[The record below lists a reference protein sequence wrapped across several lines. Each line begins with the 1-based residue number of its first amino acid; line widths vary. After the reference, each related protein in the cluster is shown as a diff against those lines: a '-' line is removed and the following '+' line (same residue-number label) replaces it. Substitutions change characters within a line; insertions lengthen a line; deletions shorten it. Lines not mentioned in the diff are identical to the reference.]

1 MNLKS
6 KRRLGFTLIELLVV
20 IAIIAVLI
28 ALLLPAVQQAREA
41 ARRTQCKN
49 NLKQIGLAF
58 HNYHDV
64 YGAFPPGWVSK
75 GAVVPI
81 GGGAGSTLIERG
93 MWSWGAF
100 ILPYIEQ
107 ATLSNSLQVGNK
119 LIEENLVSNLTAM
132 QQKLSAFRCA
142 TDIGPDLNDYDSSR
156 ADVPTGCTTQ
166 YDSRFTTDGT
176 NRIAGALSN
185 YIMVS
190 GSSDSTTPAVC
201 AAGYGPSGGMGFINS
216 KVSIRDVTDGTSN
229 TLMVGERCWV
239 YSKGSTRVL
248 VGAGNA
254 LGFSSET
261 NLAGSNIRAN
271 SMAVVGIGYD
281 GINAFNPSA
290 LCHSKRAF
298 NSNHVGGAQFLM
310 SDGAVR
316 FISENIDYA
325 KNTVGPPNNT
335 PNPAATTCDGGESN
349 PEIYLCHLDICSIAH
364 PRRRQ
369 SRGRFLVVSV

>member
-1 MNLKS
+1 MNRKTKS
-6 KRRLGFTLIELLVV
+6 RVGFTLIELLVV

-58 HNYHDV
+58 HNYHDA
-64 YGAFPPGWVSK
+64 YGVFAPGFVAK

-81 GGGAGSTLIERG
+81 GGGAGSTLIERS

-100 ILPYIEQ
+100 ILPYLDQ
-107 ATLSNSLQVGNK
+107 ATISQKLNVGNTW
-119 LIEENLVSNLTAM
+119 LDQNLVTNLTTM
-132 QQKLSAFRCA
+132 QTKIPAYRCP
-142 TDIGPDLNDYDSSR
+142 TDVGPDLNNYDSSNSE
-156 ADVPTGCTTQ
+156 VPVGCTTQ
-166 YDSRFTTDGT
+166 YDARFTTDGT
-176 NRIAGALSN
+176 NRIAGATSN

-201 AAGYGPSGGMGFINS
+201 AAGYGPSGGMGYINS
-216 KVSIRDVTDGTSN
+216 RVGLKDILDGSSN
-229 TLMVGERCWV
+229 TLMVGERCYV
-239 YSKGSTRVL
+239 YTKAGQRVV

-261 NLAGSNIRAN
+261 NLAGSNVRAN
-271 SMAVVGIGYD
+271 SMAVIGIGYD
-281 GINAFNPSA
+281 GINAFNTGA
-290 LCHSKRAF
+290 LCHAKRAF
-298 NSNHVGGAQFLM
+298 NSNHVGGAHFLLG
-310 SDGAVR
+310 DGSVR

-335 PNPAATTCDGGESN
+335 PNPAVTTCDGGNSSQN
-349 PEIYLCHLDICSIAH
+349 YAYVTSTYARLLIRNDGSPVGD
-364 PRRRQ
+364 
-369 SRGRFLVVSV
+369 F